1 MVKFTEYSI
10 IIFLERWEEVGRSK
24 RDKAIKI
31 KYQISLIKHMINVE
45 KHPFLCLQLIMNL
58 KKTK

>member
-31 KYQISLIKHMINVE
+31 SNKSHKAHD
-45 KHPFLCLQLIMNL
+45 
-58 KKTK
+58 